1 MKVICSAEFQNIAST
16 RRIPQRIK
24 AQILRVHE
32 ATYKVFF
39 LSETPHFTP
48 RYWEHLWNV
57 CTTTVTLLGV
67 PSPFGHKLLTIWVV
81 RPLHETALLKGFKY
95 ESVNVPLM
103 FSGQSGTSVAR
114 FLLVFLTALP
124 YILNFQTIKNEPL
137 SFFLANTPNPL
148 IFEPTGENRIC
159 LSERQRPRREDVK
172 GIHILISVR
181 QTAVS

>member
-1 MKVICSAEFQNIAST
+1 MLPVHDSICNTEPWNPRSTAVFHSIEPRITSSMKVICSAEFQNIAST

-95 ESVNVPLM
+95 ESVNVPLCFRDRVVHRSRA
-103 FSGQSGTSVAR
+103 FSWY
-114 FLLVFLTALP
+114 FWLLF
-124 YILNFQTIKNEPL
+124 
-137 SFFLANTPNPL
+137 
-148 IFEPTGENRIC
+148 RIY
-159 LSERQRPRREDVK
+159 
-172 GIHILISVR
+172 LISK
-181 QTAVS
+181 Q